1 MVNDDTSRNSFLN
14 RRMRHRPFN
23 LFCCDFQIFKIV
35 EQFNLTTDSMISY
48 DDSTQLTTEFY
59 YVVYDC
65 YTGCNLNCYHRFKI
79 MFLTLEPVITTE
91 YFRRN
96 KNIRTIKLAVIFN
109 SKVTHKSLNSR
120 KITQQFLFLEQRNI
134 EFIKQLLKTQFSTSQ
149 AKTDPGFVQYAAYLL
164 KPYLIFDSRSRYR
177 TKYRDQTVEYFNIEQ
192 NFFDV
197 IFVRT

>member
-1 MVNDDTSRNSFLN
+1 MFFPLLYESSDMYLMHLNRNNIVTDNNKMFCMVNDDTSRNSFLN
-14 RRMRHRPFN
+14 HRMRHRPFN

-96 KNIRTIKLAVIFN
+96 IKIY
-109 SKVTHKSLNSR
+109 
-120 KITQQFLFLEQRNI
+120 EQ
-134 EFIKQLLKTQFSTSQ
+134 L
-149 AKTDPGFVQYAAYLL
+149 Y
-164 KPYLIFDSRSRYR
+164 
-177 TKYRDQTVEYFNIEQ
+177 
-192 NFFDV
+192 
-197 IFVRT
+197 